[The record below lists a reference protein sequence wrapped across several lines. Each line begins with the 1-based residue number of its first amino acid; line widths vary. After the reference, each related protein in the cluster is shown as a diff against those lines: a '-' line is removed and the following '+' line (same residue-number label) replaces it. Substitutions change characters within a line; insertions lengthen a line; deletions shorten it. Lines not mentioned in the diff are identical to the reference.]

1 MRTIFIFIYSI
12 ILSFSAFSQSLC
24 VSDFKS
30 VEKDNVENIETRT
43 DLNNR
48 PCALIKVE
56 FPVPGVK
63 FQGNVIGDVKFKDNA
78 YFVFLSP
85 GSSYLQVKSPNASSF
100 RIDFRELGFKRVEEG
115 AIYCLILSNVDDM
128 TANELY
134 QRAVEFDK
142 NGDTNGCIKYLQKA
156 VDKGSTDAK
165 YLLGTLYLVGVFS
178 LDRDIDKALH
188 LLEEAS
194 IEGNDDATFIL
205 GCCHMDGLGM
215 SKNPQTAFGIWKSL
229 AEKGHIA
236 SLRNIGGC
244 YRDGK
249 GVAKDETEACKWL
262 EKAAN
267 KDDTNSQIALA
278 VIYGG
283 RNSNNLKDYTKT
295 FYWMSKAAELEDPEG
310 YYGLGVCYEEGK
322 GVEIDINKAISY
334 YQKAADKGVIL
345 AKQALIRLSK
355 N

>member
-1 MRTIFIFIYSI
+1 MRALFIFIFAIFLYSI
-12 ILSFSAFSQSLC
+12 AYSQILC
-24 VSDFKS
+24 VNDFKS
-30 VEKDNVENIETRT
+30 VEKKNCENIETRT

-56 FPVPGVK
+56 FPVEGVK
-63 FQGNVIGDVKFKDNA
+63 FQGNVIGNVAFKDNA

-85 GSSYLQVKSPNASSF
+85 GSSYLQVKSPNASSL
-100 RIDFRELGFKRVEEG
+100 RIDFREFGFKRVEEG
-115 AIYCLILSNVDDM
+115 AIYCLILSNVDDR

-134 QRAVEFDK
+134 QISVEYDN
-142 NGDTNGCIKYLQKA
+142 NGDINGCLKYLQLA
-156 VDKGSTDAK
+156 VDKGSTEAK
-165 YLLGTLYLVGVFS
+165 YLLGTLYLVGVS
-178 LDRDIDKALH
+178 TLNRDIDKAH
-188 LLEEAS
+188 LLLKKAS
-194 IEGNDDATFIL
+194 LEGNDNATFVL
-205 GCCHMDGLGM
+205 GCCHMDGIGI
-215 SKNPQTAFGIWKSL
+215 SKNPQKAFEIWKSL

-236 SLRNIGGC
+236 SLRKIGVC

-249 GVAKDETEACKWL
+249 GVKKNETEACKWL

-283 RNSNNLKDYTKT
+283 RNSNLKDYTKV
-295 FYWMSKAAELEDPEG
+295 FYWMSKAAELENPEG